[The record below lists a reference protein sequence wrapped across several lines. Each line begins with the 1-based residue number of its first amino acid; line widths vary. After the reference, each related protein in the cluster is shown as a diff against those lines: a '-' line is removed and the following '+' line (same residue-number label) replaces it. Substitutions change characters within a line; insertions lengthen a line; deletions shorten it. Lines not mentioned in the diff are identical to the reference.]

1 MKRSSPGRRVALLAG
16 CAALAL
22 LLFFGWSSR
31 AWIEAWYL
39 LSTQFERLP
48 ENSQGFREY
57 RHPETG
63 VIFVHLPG
71 GRCLLGSRDIGAKP
85 REPARLDT
93 FRISPRDPR
102 QPQREVTLA
111 PFLVA
116 KYELSQEVWTRVMGT
131 QPSQFQGGELPV
143 ERVSWESCQELCART
158 GFDLPTPAQWEY
170 ACRSGTK
177 TSFAFGEKIS
187 YDRVNYRGDRP
198 SRHTLT
204 PGVHRNR
211 TLPVNSFTPNA
222 FGIHNMH
229 GNVWEWCRDNL
240 GAYTLDVNA
249 GDGERQA
256 PDAGFKV
263 VRGGSFASDAVNCR
277 SAVRGSDLTNA
288 SNGGTGFRLA
298 APVP

>member
-31 AWIEAWYL
+31 AWIGAWYL

-48 ENSQGFREY
+48 ENSQGFHEY

-229 GNVWEWCRDNL
+229 GNVWEWCRGPQHSKD
-240 GAYTLDVNA
+240 
-249 GDGERQA
+249 QW
-256 PDAGFKV
+256 
-263 VRGGSFASDAVNCR
+263 VRGGSFFRGAGLAR
-277 SAVRGSDLTNA
+277 SSVGVRADRELRGHDI
-288 SNGGTGFRLA
+288 GMR
-298 APVP
+298 PVYNLHQE